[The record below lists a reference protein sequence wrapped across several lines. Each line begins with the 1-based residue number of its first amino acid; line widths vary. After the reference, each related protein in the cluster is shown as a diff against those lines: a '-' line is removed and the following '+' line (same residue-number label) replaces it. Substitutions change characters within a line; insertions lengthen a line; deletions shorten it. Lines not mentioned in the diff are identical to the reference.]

1 MKRREIRR
9 EAYKFI
15 NSGESKQTTF
25 ELMKQMSNLDDE
37 TIADT
42 IKNIPTLEQRK
53 ELKTQMTFYL
63 ILTFLFILSTIFLS
77 IQSLIQNG
85 ILSFISFLLIPII
98 VSVLFY
104 GAIKFYPR
112 AIDTINFCGI
122 IFIMIVIPRDS
133 FDFIQIHPLLLL
145 LPFIVY
151 LIFGS
156 FLSNKLTQDYVK
168 KSKVYYNKQEQKR
181 LKYEIEFV
189 PRKKKMFNF

>member
-98 VSVLFY
+98 VSVLSY

-112 AIDTINFCGI
+112 AIDAINFCGI

-145 LPFIVY
+145 LPFIAY

-168 KSKVYYNKQEQKR
+168 KSKVYYNKQGQKR